1 MANYTPS
8 QVYDKYVALQ
18 KQLATNINNKGVT
31 ASQTELYDNL
41 IDKVA
46 QIENLKGEERTLEN
60 FTNVLSEPKSIVQL
74 EYPEPELENLF
85 SIGTIDDWTS
95 IKNIGRITL
104 SNNTITAT
112 ASATFTTGWFYNT
125 KLKFS
130 SGTYTFSSTST
141 YKNNYAIIAY
151 DSTDNII
158 STENLLEGWT
168 LDGAPNIYYYA
179 YYGSE
184 NKETVTV
191 TIPDSIAYWYI
202 GLGASRGSDTTPTTY
217 SNIKVE
223 TTSTPTPKTLNAK
236 LGSKNLF
243 DTASAVK
250 LNGSSSFGV
259 SNNTIG
265 VLQNTDYTYQ
275 SANVLIPNSLVGKTM
290 TISAKSNASGAN
302 VAGLRIQWLSD
313 AGLASGDMIL
323 GRPDSAGNIVA
334 TGTVPTQPDET
345 YNNLC
350 LLFYSNTGG
359 SLETGTT
366 YTVTYSDIQL
376 ELGSTATAYTPYIS
390 DFSTVNV
397 TKHGKNLIP
406 YPYAYTTQTISGVTF
421 TVNSDG
427 SVTVNG
433 TATANATF
441 ELETDLQMFTL
452 PAADYFL
459 SGCPSGGSTT
469 SYFMTAAN
477 GAGISYDKFRRDFG
491 TGVAVPSSGE
501 NWKVSIRI
509 MSGYTA
515 NNLVFKPQI
524 ELGTTATEYE
534 PYQGQ
539 TYTPT
544 SSGEVTGITNLYPL
558 TQLLTNNSGVV
569 FEQVTGQTYKEILPS
584 TDKNGIT
591 KVLQPAVDSTI
602 DSNITSDNI
611 KQGVSI
617 LGVTGDYICNYTYD
631 ETSKELVL
639 LI

>member
-1 MANYTPS
+1 M
-8 QVYDKYVALQ
+8 
-18 KQLATNINNKGVT
+18 
-31 ASQTELYDNL
+31 
-41 IDKVA
+41 
-46 QIENLKGEERTLEN
+46 
-60 FTNVLSEPKSIVQL
+60 
-74 EYPEPELENLF
+74 
-85 SIGTIDDWTS
+85 
-95 IKNIGRITL
+95 
-104 SNNTITAT
+104 
-112 ASATFTTGWFYNT
+112 
-125 KLKFS
+125 
-130 SGTYTFSSTST
+130 
-141 YKNNYAIIAY
+141 
-151 DSTDNII
+151 
-158 STENLLEGWT
+158 
-168 LDGAPNIYYYA
+168 
-179 YYGSE
+179 
-184 NKETVTV
+184 
-191 TIPDSIAYWYI
+191 
-202 GLGASRGSDTTPTTY
+202 
-217 SNIKVE
+217 
-223 TTSTPTPKTLNAK
+223 
-236 LGSKNLF
+236 F

-397 TKHGKNLIP
+397 TGCGKNILP
-406 YPYAYTTQTISGVTF
+406 YPYTYTTREINGVQWTVNADGTITATGTAAANSVFQVNGISKEANLKLTPGTTYTISSGLSTAISGVSI
-421 TVNSDG
+421 VCNYYPKD
-427 SVTVNG
+427 
-433 TATANATF
+433 ATAYAAWLNAATSRTGTF
-441 ELETDLQMFTL
+441 PNDG
-452 PAADYFL
+452 Y
-459 SGCPSGGSTT
+459 
-469 SYFMTAAN
+469 
-477 GAGISYDKFRRDFG
+477 
-491 TGVAVPSSGE
+491 
-501 NWKVSIRI
+501 SIVCYLI
-509 MSGYTA
+509 VLKDITVD
-515 NNLVFKPQI
+515 NLTFKPQL